1 MPTTSGPMP
10 PPNPYTGGC
19 NNPGSN
25 KETKASQ
32 ILEIAISA
40 IVILIVLA
48 VLCAPQKNYQTIED
62 LSETNKQ
69 MNQENDSCGSDAK
82 DIKSEKFK
90 KISFYDALMMAPD
103 IFINSKILM
112 ITTSIALPTLFYT
125 SDSLFYKLIL
135 FCLLLAI
142 TAAYIRYMY
151 ISEIKKLYEYIRS
164 KILQPFI
171 SFLKSLGCDLIYFLK
186 IIPIPLLLTFI
197 SWTIA
202 CFPIEQ
208 NIFTAII
215 STINNPSLLLI
226 LLISAI
232 ITSFAMLPTIDSINE
247 ASKSL
252 IKLEF
257 SNPNSIDSQKGG
269 IKSFVSGHLKV
280 FTYILPIST
289 VIAFI
294 FVLYHNKEVAK
305 EDLGLALQITS
316 AQFPEQKFTWATVIL
331 VYMAIFYISVL
342 PAIALPLINQPSMN
356 QDLHG
361 YILLKNHDNNEIT
374 ATGYFTYLIIQVS
387 VLATASSF
395 TIFYILRLT
404 THGGFT
410 ETMLVVVALSTTACT
425 IPISHIINR
434 GLIKGEQSNKDANRN
449 RTTAR
454 IAAFILAILI
464 LCIFYL
470 SPKLLLDYMPK
481 SIGGI
486 VANPGTTIETNEID
500 YACVFPSGETSPKSI
515 AFGIVTSS
523 DNSSVHLFTPTY
535 DTENKRYAER
545 LGIVDKKLNKL
556 IESRIKYTNG
566 FYIEKYDGKIHIYDE
581 NSGQCIYKSSLPFYM
596 NTYPWKK
603 QYRN

>member
-19 NNPGSN
+19 NNPVSN

-48 VLCAPQKNYQTIED
+48 ILCAPQKNYQTIED
-62 LSETNKQ
+62 LSEINKQ
-69 MNQENDSCGSDAK
+69 RDQENDSCDSDAK
-82 DIKSEKFK
+82 DIKSKKFK
-90 KISFYDALMMAPD
+90 KISFYDALIMAPD

-112 ITTSIALPTLFYT
+112 VTTSIALPTLFYT
-125 SDSLFYKLIL
+125 SGSLFYKLIF
-135 FCLLLAI
+135 FCLFLAI

-151 ISEIKKLYEYIRS
+151 ISEIKKLYEYIKS
-164 KILQPFI
+164 EILQSFI
-171 SFLKSLGCDLIYFLK
+171 SFLKHLRYDLISFLK
-186 IIPIPLLLTFI
+186 VIPIPLLLTFI

-202 CFPIEQ
+202 CIPVEK
-208 NIFTAII
+208 NIFTAIN
-215 STINNPSLLLI
+215 STINNTSLLLI
-226 LLISAI
+226 LLISATI
-232 ITSFAMLPTIDSINE
+232 ASFPILPTIDSSNK
-247 ASKSL
+247 ASKPL

-257 SNPNSIDSQKGG
+257 SNPNNVDSQKSG
-269 IKSFVSGHLKV
+269 IRLFASRHLRA

-305 EDLGLALQITS
+305 GDLGLALQITS
-316 AQFPEQKFTWATVIL
+316 AQLPEQKFTWATVIL
-331 VYMAIFYISVL
+331 VYMAIFYISFL

-356 QDLHG
+356 QDLHR
-361 YILLKNHDNNEIT
+361 YILLKDHNNNEIT
-374 ATGYFTYLIIQVS
+374 VKGYFTYLIIQTS
-387 VLATASSF
+387 ILAAASSF
-395 TIFYILRLT
+395 TIFHILRLT
-404 THGGFT
+404 THGDFT
-410 ETMLVVVALSTTACT
+410 ETMLIVVTLSTTACT
-425 IPISHIINR
+425 IPISNIINR
-434 GLIKGEQSNKDANRN
+434 GLIKGKQSNKGATHN
-449 RTTAR
+449 RTIAR
-454 IAAFILAILI
+454 MAAFILAIL
-464 LCIFYL
+464 LLHLFYL

-500 YACVFPSGETSPKSI
+500 YACVFPSGETSPKSF

-523 DNSSVHLFTPTY
+523 DNSSVHLFTPSY

-566 FYIEKYDGKIHIYDE
+566 FYIEKYNGKIHIYDE

-596 NTYPWKK
+596 KTYPWKK
-603 QYRN
+603 TV